1 MRAYITRGEIEMEKI
16 VVGVDGSES
25 AQQALEWAAAE
36 AKLRGADLIVVHT
49 WQQPAAVLM
58 SPYAPVLADT
68 AALEE
73 GAWRTLTGSVAAA
86 SLTEMAGQVQ
96 QVVVQGPAA
105 PALIEAARDSSLL
118 VVGSR
123 GRGGFA
129 GLLLGSVSQ
138 QVAHE
143 ATVPI
148 VIIPRVA
155 RATNGNRG
163 QAEG

>member
-1 MRAYITRGEIEMEKI
+1 MRAYITRGETEMEKI

-36 AKLRGADLIVVHT
+36 AKLRGADLLVVHT
-49 WQQPAAVLM
+49 WQQPVAVLM

-73 GAWRTLTGSVAAA
+73 AAWRTLTDSVAAA
-86 SLTEMAGQVQ
+86 NVTEIVGQVQ
-96 QVVVQGPAA
+96 QVVVQGSAA
-105 PALIEAARDSSLL
+105 PALIEAARESSLL

-148 VIIPRVA
+148 VIIPPVA
-155 RATNGNRG
+155 RATDGNRSR
-163 QAEG
+163 AEG